1 MCKPTLWLVIAAL
14 VGLGSSVCP
23 MMDGN
28 SDTAA
33 LRARQAQAPPPG
45 GNAEFM
51 DQFSVNDTGAFLTS
65 DAGGPIEDQ
74 ASLRAGARGP
84 TVLEDF
90 ILRQKIM
97 HFDHE
102 RVPERAVHARGA
114 GAFGTFTSNGDWS
127 NITSASFLSG
137 QGKQTSTFVRFS
149 TVAGSRGSA
158 DLARD
163 VHGFATRFYTDEGNF
178 DIVGNNVPV
187 FFIQDAIQFP
197 DLVHSVKPSPDN
209 EIPQAATA
217 HDSAW
222 DFFSSQP
229 STLHTL
235 MWAMSGFGIV
245 RSYRHMDGFGVHTF
259 RMVTDDGTSRLIK
272 WHWKSKQGKASFLW
286 EEAQVLNGKNADFH
300 RLDLWNAIASGN
312 GPEWDLA
319 VQVVDESQAEAFGFD
334 MLDPT
339 KILPEELAPLQVLG
353 TMKLDVNPTN
363 YFAEVEQVM
372 FQPGHIVR
380 GIDFTEDPL
389 LQGRIFSYL
398 DTQLNRHGNANFE
411 QLPINRPRTRVN
423 NNNRDGAGQNLI
435 HENIFH
441 YTPSALGGGV
451 PMQANATQGRGF
463 FTAPQRQ
470 IGGNLVRAL
479 SPSFNDHWSQPRL
492 FLNSLTPP
500 EQQILVNAIRFETSN
515 VKSPIVRQNIVTQL
529 NRISNDLA
537 GRVATALAIQ
547 APAPDP
553 TFYHDNKTTGLNI
566 FGVPLPTIA
575 TLTVGILTSTTN
587 PTSMQQATALQQRL
601 SQNGV
606 VSTVVGESLIQGIG
620 ATYSQSDAS
629 GFDGIIV
636 TEGAE
641 GLFQPFLQNTLF
653 PLGRPGQILIDSYR
667 WGKPVGAVGS
677 GSAALA
683 MAGIPATSGVFTNV
697 TDVET
702 MATQFED
709 GLRTFKFLDRFPLD
723 PSTAQANNDP
733 SGSSVPADAA
743 AEGTL
748 AQAVT
753 TSGSRPVDGSAAV
766 LVSLMVSLSTWMS
779 LGR

>member
-1 MCKPTLWLVIAAL
+1 
-14 VGLGSSVCP
+14 
-23 MMDGN
+23 MDG
-28 SDTAA
+28 SADPAA
-33 LRARQAQAPPPG
+33 IHARQAQSTPPG
-45 GNAEFM
+45 GNAEFL
-51 DQFSVNDTGAFLTS
+51 DQFSVDDTGAFLTS

-114 GAFGTFTSNGDWS
+114 GAYGTFTSNGDWS
-127 NITSASFLSG
+127 NITSASFLNA
-137 QGKQTSTFVRFS
+137 QGKRTSTFVRFS

-259 RMVTDDGTSRLIK
+259 RTVTDDGTSRLIK

-286 EEAQVLNGKNADFH
+286 EEAQVVNGKNADFH

-353 TMKLDVNPTN
+353 
-363 YFAEVEQVM
+363 
-372 FQPGHIVR
+372 
-380 GIDFTEDPL
+380 
-389 LQGRIFSYL
+389 RIFSYL

-423 NNNRDGAGQNLI
+423 NNNRDGAGQNLLHKNI
-435 HENIFH
+435 HH
-441 YTPSALGGGV
+441 YTPSALSGGF

-463 FTAPQRQ
+463 VTAPQRQ
-470 IGGNLVRAL
+470 VGGNLVREL

-537 GRVATALAIQ
+537 VRVATALAIQ
-547 APAPDP
+547 PPAPDP

-575 TLTVGILTSTTN
+575 TLTVGILTTTTN

-601 SQNGV
+601 SQSGV
-606 VSTVVGESLIQGIG
+606 VCTIVGESLTQGIA

-636 TEGAE
+636 AEGAE
-641 GLFQPFLQNTLF
+641 ALFQPFLQNTLF
-653 PLGRPGQILIDSYR
+653 PLGRPSQMLIDGYR
-667 WGKPVGAVGS
+667 WAKPVGALGT

-683 MAGIPATSGVFTNV
+683 MAGIPATPGVFTNV
-697 TDVET
+697 ADVDT
-702 MATQFED
+702 MAAQFEG

-723 PSTAQANNDP
+723 NSTAQAN
-733 SGSSVPADAA
+733 DAPTA
-743 AEGTL
+743 GNALL

-753 TSGSRPVDGSAAV
+753 AGGPRHVSGPAGVLASLVAV
-766 LVSLMVSLSTWMS
+766 AMSTWVSL
-779 LGR
+779 GA

>member
-1 MCKPTLWLVIAAL
+1 
-14 VGLGSSVCP
+14 
-23 MMDGN
+23 MDGN
-28 SDTAA
+28 SDPAT
-33 LRARQAQAPPPG
+33 LRARQAQSAPPG
-45 GNAEFM
+45 GNAEFL
-51 DQFSVNDTGAFLTS
+51 DQFSVDDTGAFLTS

-74 ASLRAGARGP
+74 ASLRAGPRGP

-102 RVPERAVHARGA
+102 R
-114 GAFGTFTSNGDWS
+114 
-127 NITSASFLSG
+127 LS
-137 QGKQTSTFVRFS
+137 
-149 TVAGSRGSA
+149 
-158 DLARD
+158 
-163 VHGFATRFYTDEGNF
+163 

-319 VQVVDESQAEAFGFD
+319 VQIVDENQAEAFGFD

-423 NNNRDGAGQNLI
+423 NNNRDGAGQNFV
-435 HENIFH
+435 HKNIFH
-441 YTPSALGGGV
+441 YTPSALSGGI

-463 FTAPQRQ
+463 MTSPQRQ

-479 SPSFNDHWSQPRL
+479 SPTFNDHWSQPRL

-515 VKSPIVRQNIVTQL
+515 VKSPVVRQNIVTQL

-537 GRVATALAIQ
+537 GRVATALAIP
-547 APAPDP
+547 APAPEP

-566 FGVPLPTIA
+566 FGVPLPTIT
-575 TLTVGILTSTTN
+575 TLTVGILASTAN
-587 PTSMQQATALQQRL
+587 PASVQQATALQQRL
-601 SQNGV
+601 SQSGV
-606 VSTVVGESLIQGIG
+606 VSTIVGESLTQGIA

-629 GFDGIIV
+629 GFDGIV
-636 TEGAE
+636 VAEGAE

-653 PLGRPGQILIDSYR
+653 PLGRPSQILIDGYR
-667 WGKPVGAVGS
+667 WGKPVGAVGT

-683 MAGIPATSGVFTNV
+683 MAGIPATPGVITNV
-697 TDVET
+697 ADVET
-702 MATQFED
+702 LATQMED
-709 GLRTFKFLDRFPLD
+709 GLKTFRFLDRFPLD
-723 PSTAQANNDP
+723 TSTAQANNAP
-733 SGSSVPADAA
+733 SGNTVVAAGDASPEA
-743 AEGTL
+743 TL

-753 TSGSRPVDGSAAV
+753 AGGSRRTVSRAGV
-766 LVSLMVSLSTWMS
+766 LVSLVVIMSTWVA
-779 LGR
+779 LGL